1 MPVERWRLFRGE
13 RWSGDQR
20 TSGVSGSWGRLPLPM
35 TRSSTESDEPGTR
48 PTNRASEALSFL
60 RSLHNTTQH
69 DTCASLHNTHS
80 LAQSLYRLR
89 PTSPSHSFARSRPT
103 PNDSRTHS
111 LKHAHSLTRT
121 HTHTRTHAHTHSHSR
136 SWYFSGS
143 IESPVPNVGAIFDVN
158 LVRDGL
164 EYVGARQG
172 HRHGLG
178 GRSQEGRPRLEHPH
192 STQPVVPSLPD
203 RGHV

>member
-1 MPVERWRLFRGE
+1 MFRGE

-35 TRSSTESDEPGTR
+35 TRSSTESDEPETR

-60 RSLHNTTQH
+60 RSLHNTTRHLRTATQH
-69 DTCASLHNTHS
+69 SLAYSITLSLTVYITKPFVRAITPYTKLFTYITHTHS
-80 LAQSLYRLR
+80 LTL
-89 PTSPSHSFARSRPT
+89 
-103 PNDSRTHS
+103 
-111 LKHAHSLTRT
+111 
-121 HTHTRTHAHTHSHSR
+121 THAHTHSLTHSR